1 MEWRDQG
8 VLLSSRPH
16 GESAAIIEVLTAAH
30 GLHSGVVRGGGSR
43 RIAPFLQPGTQ
54 LDLEWRARL
63 DEHIGV
69 FRVEPLRN
77 RAAAILSDR
86 RALAG
91 LSSLCALLGF
101 ALAER
106 DPHPGLYRASVA
118 VFDLLGQPGWEAA
131 YLRWELLL
139 LEEMAGLLAQH
150 GIEPQQAAELAAL
163 SDGSVGRALLLQE
176 NGGMELRDD
185 AAAFL
190 RQIGQL
196 DMEQFWTRSKGL
208 GELPRE
214 KLSEWLMYIN
224 MLLRDMLVLYGGG
237 EKTLLYHPD
246 IAPEVSA
253 LLPLYPVQRIFQ
265 ILELVRDT
273 QRRMEANVN
282 LRLLMERFL
291 LYIMERK

>member
-30 GLHSGVVRGGGSR
+30 GLHAGVVRGGGSR

-69 FRVEPLRN
+69 FRVEPVRN

-91 LSSLCALLGF
+91 LSSVCALLGF

-106 DPHPGLYRASVA
+106 DPHPGLYCASVA

-139 LEEMAGLLAQH
+139 LEEMGLGLDLGRCAVT
-150 GIEPQQAAELAAL
+150 GGREDLVYVSPRT
-163 SDGSVGRALLLQE
+163 GRA
-176 NGGMELRDD
+176 
-185 AAAFL
+185 
-190 RQIGQL
+190 
-196 DMEQFWTRSKGL
+196 
-208 GELPRE
+208 
-214 KLSEWLMYIN
+214 
-224 MLLRDMLVLYGGG
+224 
-237 EKTLLYHPD
+237 
-246 IAPEVSA
+246 VSRRGA
-253 LLPLYPVQRIFQ
+253 GDWADRLLPLPHCLMGQGPAPDAEVAAGLRTTGHF
-265 ILELVRDT
+265 LETRLAGELVGRPLP
-273 QRRMEANVN
+273 QARA
-282 LRLLMERFL
+282 RLVAL
-291 LYIMERK
+291 IG